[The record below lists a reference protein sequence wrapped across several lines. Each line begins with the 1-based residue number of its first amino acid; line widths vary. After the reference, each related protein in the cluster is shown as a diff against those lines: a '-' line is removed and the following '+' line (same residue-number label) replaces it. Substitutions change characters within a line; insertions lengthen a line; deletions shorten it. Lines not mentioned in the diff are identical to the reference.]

1 MKNSNLKNLV
11 LAAMLL
17 ALGLVLPFVTGQ
29 LKQIGHMLLPMH
41 IPVLL
46 CGLIC
51 GKYHGLAIGLIMP
64 VLRSILFA
72 RPAMFPDAVSMA
84 FELATY
90 GFAVGLL
97 YSVARWRCVRML
109 YRSLVLAMLSGRL
122 VWGVVQ
128 CFILGVGAN
137 GFTFSAFLTR
147 AFVNGIPGIAIQLV
161 LIPAIMVALG
171 RARMIPFGRDNEAAE
186 SD

>member
-1 MKNSNLKNLV
+1 MKSSNLKNLV

-64 VLRSILFA
+64 VIRSILFG

-90 GFAVGLL
+90 GFVIGLL

-109 YRSLVLAMLSGRL
+109 YRSLVISMLSGRL

-147 AFVNGIPGIAIQLV
+147 AFVNGIPGIAVQLV

-171 RARMIPFGRDNEAAE
+171 RARMIPFGKSKDVIE
-186 SD
+186 SN

>member
-1 MKNSNLKNLV
+1 
-11 LAAMLL
+11 
-17 ALGLVLPFVTGQ
+17 
-29 LKQIGHMLLPMH
+29 
-41 IPVLL
+41 
-46 CGLIC
+46 
-51 GKYHGLAIGLIMP
+51 
-64 VLRSILFA
+64 
-72 RPAMFPDAVSMA
+72 
-84 FELATY
+84 
-90 GFAVGLL
+90 
-97 YSVARWRCVRML
+97 ML

-186 SD
+186 SN